1 MHLGM
6 QTATAALVLLFIQ
19 MPVVLGEDIVVYSGN
34 FSCSSWLGYWST
46 SLGPIAGKVTV
57 QVRSL
62 DNPPI
67 RASYAALANYQQAS
81 LHFYNSYYCG
91 ASQAQLSLDGPT
103 LVSKTVDVGYGTPGT
118 DCQCS
123 SPFCTTYAYVKCG
136 AASRCNP
143 ASLYCSDKSGTGKF
157 EVIITEKTSAAT
169 TTGAPTTQTPALTT
183 TPPPAQVL
191 AESQPTPTPRPV
203 PAFQRLPQMTH
214 VVKMAV
220 SLPMTVEQFNAD
232 AQTKFKES
240 IAKAAGAMPEDVTI
254 DQIEAIPVGRR
265 RLLASIIRVDTSV
278 KAVDTAAAEAMRGK
292 LTSDNINAELKMVCA
307 LNCLWLGFPQCV
319 CMRVSLRL
327 RVSQSPRRLA
337 F

>member
-1 MHLGM
+1 LTK
-6 QTATAALVLLFIQ
+6 QYCQYYLVNTDQAVLTNTWSVLLGQ
-19 MPVVLGEDIVVYSGN
+19 KN
-34 FSCSSWLGYWST
+34 TST
-46 SLGPIAGKVTV
+46 V
-57 QVRSL
+57 
-62 DNPPI
+62 
-67 RASYAALANYQQAS
+67 
-81 LHFYNSYYCG
+81 
-91 ASQAQLSLDGPT
+91 
-103 LVSKTVDVGYGTPGT
+103 
-118 DCQCS
+118 
-123 SPFCTTYAYVKCG
+123 
-136 AASRCNP
+136 
-143 ASLYCSDKSGTGKF
+143 
-157 EVIITEKTSAAT
+157 T